1 MSVRPLARDDLP
13 AVAALYQRVIVGDA
27 GPPPDRLVTALER
40 ATLDH
45 PWAEADLPSLV
56 YEGSAGRIVGFQASY
71 ARRVLLDDRPVRMVC
86 CGQLVA
92 DPDAGTLGIGGLLM
106 KRMLA
111 GPQDFTVTDGAT
123 TEVRAMWSR
132 LGGSS
137 GGITSLG
144 WTRVFRPSRLAVHLA
159 ARRQGRARRLQGSG
173 RVPAATDDEELTPE
187 RLMDQM
193 GRTLIRLRPAY
204 DTEFLDWLFAEL
216 EAVEGRGP
224 LARRVVRDGR
234 GRALGWYV
242 AYLPATGIA
251 QAIAV
256 GSVRADAG
264 PVLDRLFADA
274 RAAGAS
280 ALQGRVEP
288 AILPALT
295 ARRCLF
301 RRADWALAHYAD
313 DAVAAA
319 AGREQAL
326 ITRLDGEWWM
336 GYHLERR
343 EPWGAAARPRLAR
356 MGVKASGS
364 RA

>member
-13 AVAALYQRVIVGDA
+13 AVAALYQRVIVGA
-27 GPPPDRLVTALER
+27 ATPPPGRLVRALER
-40 ATLDH
+40 ATLGH

-56 YEGSAGRIVGFQASY
+56 YESSADRVVGFQASY
-71 ARRVLLDDRPVRMVC
+71 ARRLLLDDRPVRMVC

-92 DPDAGTLGIGGLLM
+92 DPDAATLGIGGALM

-111 GPQDFTVTDGAT
+111 GPQDLTVTDGAT
-123 TEVRAMWSR
+123 AEVRAMWSR

-137 GGITSLG
+137 GGITSVG
-144 WTRVFRPSRLAVHLA
+144 WTRVLRPARLAIHLG
-159 ARRQGRARRLQGSG
+159 ARSRGRARRLRGSG
-173 RVPAATDDEELTPE
+173 RVPATTDDEELTPE

-193 GRTLIRLRPAY
+193 GRTGIRLRPAY
-204 DTEFLDWLFAEL
+204 DAEFLDWLFAEM

-234 GRALGWYV
+234 GRELGWYV
-242 AYLPATGIA
+242 AYLPATGVA
-251 QAIAV
+251 QAIGV
-256 GSVRADAG
+256 GSVRPDAG
-264 PVLDRLFADA
+264 PVLDRLFADV

-280 ALQGRVEP
+280 ALQGRAEH

-313 DAVAAA
+313 DEVAAA

-343 EPWGAAARPRLAR
+343 QPWGAVAKPRLAR
-356 MGVKASGS
+356 MGVKARGS
-364 RA
+364 RV

>member
-27 GPPPDRLVTALER
+27 GPPPDRLLRALER

-45 PWAEADLPSLV
+45 PWAQADLPSLV
-56 YEGSAGRIVGFQASY
+56 NEGRAGRIVGFQASY
-71 ARRVLLDDRPVRMVC
+71 SRRLLLDDRPVRMVC

-92 DPDAGTLGIGGLLM
+92 DPDAGMLGIGGLLM

-123 TEVRAMWSR
+123 SEVRAMWSR
-132 LGGSS
+132 LGGC
-137 GGITSLG
+137 GAGITSLG
-144 WTRVFRPSRLAVHLA
+144 WTRVFRPARLTIHLA
-159 ARRQGRARRLQGSG
+159 ARSRGRARRLRGSG

-187 RLMDQM
+187 RLIDQM
-193 GRTLIRLRPAY
+193 GRTGVRLRPAY
-204 DTEFLDWLFAEL
+204 DAEFLEWLFAEM

-234 GRALGWYV
+234 GHDLGWYV
-242 AYLPATGIA
+242 AYLPAGGIA

-301 RRADWALAHYAD
+301 RRAAWALAHYAD

-343 EPWGAAARPRLAR
+343 QPWGAVARPRLAR
-356 MGVKASGS
+356 IGVKASGS